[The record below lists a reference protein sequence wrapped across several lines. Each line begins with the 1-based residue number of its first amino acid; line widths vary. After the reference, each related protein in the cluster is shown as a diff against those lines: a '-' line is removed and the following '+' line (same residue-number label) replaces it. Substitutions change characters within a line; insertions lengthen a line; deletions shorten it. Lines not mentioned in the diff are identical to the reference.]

1 MAHAASPIGRR
12 VRSRGQHLIAQT
24 GAVWTT
30 CSDRPVSGVS
40 DLHGS
45 RTGARRCP
53 EQTQVLINEQLVV
66 DLYSR

>member
-1 MAHAASPIGRR
+1 MAIPASPSHRF
-12 VRSRGQHLIAQT
+12 VRQRGQHLTSPAGTVRT
-24 GAVWTT
+24 G
-30 CSDRPVSGVS
+30 CPGRPVSGVS

-45 RTGARRCP
+45 TATAGCNS